1 MLSKEMGV
9 FKKDF
14 FQIKSFVHKFWEFNI
29 PIAKNN
35 CVPNYVFHD
44 SNFFFR
50 KLYLPWSNEEI
61 LEKQ

>member
-9 FKKDF
+9 FKNIF

-44 SNFFFR
+44 SNF
-50 KLYLPWSNEEI
+50 LYPTPP
-61 LEKQ
+61 